1 MKSHIDHEI
10 VTQKRL
16 IQLFTENLGYD
27 YLGDWKERSNNNNIE
42 EDLLEDNLKK
52 RGYEKIIINKA
63 IQALKQKSNKPN
75 ESLYQINK
83 EVYELIRY
91 GVQVKKDITSQ
102 TETVHLIDWENIHSN
117 DFKVAEEVTLKGNLE
132 RRPDI
137 VVYINGIAI
146 AVIELKRSNISI
158 NEGIRQCISNQQNRF
173 NEWFYSTVQFV
184 VAGNDS
190 EGLKYGTIKTPEN
203 SFLKWKEEE
212 NENESFKLDKYISK
226 LFEKE
231 RILDLIYN
239 FILFD
244 AGKKKVPRPHQSKK
258 HKKISRKKKV
268 E

>member
-16 IQLFTENLGYD
+16 IKLFTENLGYD

-91 GVQVKKDITSQ
+91 GLQVKKDITSQ
-102 TETVHLIDWENIHSN
+102 TETVHLIDWENIRSN

-146 AVIELKRSNISI
+146 AVIELKEIFQSTR
-158 NEGIRQCISNQQNRF
+158 IRQCISNQQNRF
-173 NEWFYSTVQFV
+173 NKWFYSVQFV
-184 VAGNDS
+184 IAGNDS

-226 LFEKE
+226 L
-231 RILDLIYN
+231 L
-239 FILFD
+239 
-244 AGKKKVPRPHQSKK
+244 KKKNFR
-258 HKKISRKKKV
+258 
-268 E
+268 